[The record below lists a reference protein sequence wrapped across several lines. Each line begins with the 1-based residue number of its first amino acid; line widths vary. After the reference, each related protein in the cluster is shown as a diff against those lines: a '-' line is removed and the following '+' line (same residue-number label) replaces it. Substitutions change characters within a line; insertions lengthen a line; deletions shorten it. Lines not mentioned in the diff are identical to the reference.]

1 MKNVREEVVNKGK
14 ALVDVAHYGGELKG
28 YRKVI
33 DLICSK
39 MDDAQDET
47 YGILGDLLDLVSDN
61 YNQVNILEEKANKK
75 LNDILDKKLASSDEC
90 LATESD
96 NA

>member
-14 ALVDVAHYGGELKG
+14 ALVDVAHCGGELNG

-33 DLICSK
+33 DLIVAK
-39 MDDAQDET
+39 MDDAQGET
-47 YGILGDLLDLVSDN
+47 YGVLADLLDLVSDN

-75 LNDILDKKLASSDEC
+75 LNDILDKK
-90 LATESD
+90 
-96 NA
+96 

>member
-14 ALVDVAHYGGELKG
+14 ALADVAHCGGELNG

-33 DLICSK
+33 DLIVAK
-39 MDDAQDET
+39 MDDAQGET
-47 YGILGDLLDLVSDN
+47 YGVLADLLDLVSDN

-75 LNDILDKKLASSDEC
+75 LNDILDKK
-90 LATESD
+90 
-96 NA
+96 